1 MEKERDA
8 ESTCDVEG
16 CVRAGLV
23 VDSVSAEKRWA
34 SDGVAGCAVL
44 EMVVVGGRRWTVVK
58 ALKMWSVCFKDGV
71 E

>member
-8 ESTCDVEG
+8 ERSCDVEG
-16 CVRAGLV
+16 CVRLGLV
-23 VDSVSAEKRWA
+23 DDSVRVEKRWA
-34 SDGVAGCAVL
+34 SDVVAGCAVL
-44 EMVVVGGRRWTVVK
+44 EVVEVGGRRWTVVK